1 MQRVRWDQSREQEWA
16 AEQIQWQAVRNS
28 FLYLPGK
35 DWTNE
40 RLLEGNQSDFSATAG
55 SKESQAEGWKEGK
68 ERKSATPGGDFF
80 SSPIFPR
87 FSSNSTHSAACRA
100 WWNMGFS
107 CRRTILFQGANRL
120 CGLKAELGFKQKHH
134 RVKEATSLP
143 HNPEPTLAL
152 LTQLQ
157 KHREETITDESF
169 RLTRSRPGNTC
180 RRRRG
185 HSPRAR
191 DGRKCKKGRLWRR
204 GGNVSLRRES
214 NKHAVQRC
222 CSQLSLSP
230 LHIPL
235 QKFKKRE
242 KNLLRQQGSH
252 EHETQRE

>member
-1 MQRVRWDQSREQEWA
+1 MNKSKQLSRFNGQA
-16 AEQIQWQAVRNS
+16 ARNS

-55 SKESQAEGWKEGK
+55 SKESQAEGWKKGK

-80 SSPIFPR
+80 PS
-87 FSSNSTHSAACRA
+87 FSSNSTYSAACRA
-100 WWNMGFS
+100 WWNRGFS

-120 CGLKAELGFKQKHH
+120 CGLKAEPGFKQKHH

-143 HNPEPTLAL
+143 HNPKPTLAL

-169 RLTRSRPGNTC
+169 CLTRSRPGNTC

-191 DGRKCKKGRLWRR
+191 DGRKYKKGRLWRR
-204 GGNVSLRRES
+204 GGNVNLE
-214 NKHAVQRC
+214 
-222 CSQLSLSP
+222 
-230 LHIPL
+230 
-235 QKFKKRE
+235 KRE
-242 KNLLRQQGSH
+242 QYACCPTLLQSTQSFPSSH
-252 EHETQRE
+252 PSKKV